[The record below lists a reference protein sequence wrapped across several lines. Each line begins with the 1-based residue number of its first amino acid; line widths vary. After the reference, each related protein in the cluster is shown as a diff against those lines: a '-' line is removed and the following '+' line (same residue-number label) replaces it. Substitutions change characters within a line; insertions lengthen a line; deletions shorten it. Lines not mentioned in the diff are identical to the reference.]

1 MGVLHF
7 AVGRGIFRWVEG
19 KRGSNW
25 LGRVVG
31 WAEVSP
37 ARELHKINHFLHY
50 LISLLVNITS
60 LKSRIIKKMALKVK
74 VEINCHSPN
83 FRSPSWALELGKH
96 FSITEAFFSS
106 SMIRVNV
113 ASQF

>member
-1 MGVLHF
+1 ME
-7 AVGRGIFRWVEG
+7 GR
-19 KRGSNW
+19 RGSNW

-60 LKSRIIKKMALKVK
+60 LKSKIIKKMALKVK

-83 FRSPSWALELGKH
+83 FRSPSFLSYFLTHIMPLDLDITSWALELGKH
-96 FSITEAFFSS
+96 FSITEAFFP
-106 SMIRVNV
+106 
-113 ASQF
+113 AP